1 MGSKMDN
8 FMSSD
13 KLHDLFYDPVLKQL
27 DFKKLIYYLD
37 YSYQGLILSDRGGRV
52 LYANRALER
61 ISGFPISEIIG
72 LTTKEMEKKGILIH
86 NSLKELKKNPL
97 TIAQKL
103 KTGKEVFITSQPI
116 LDRNGHIIFYIANYH
131 DLNEINELR
140 QEHQRYKDIDYS
152 ELQELRTRF
161 LETDQFVTRNY
172 KMKQILE
179 KTVKVAKTEAM
190 VLIRGESGTGKE
202 VIAKTIHKTSNRA
215 DKPFIQINCAAIP
228 ESLIEAELFGY
239 EKGAF
244 TGANRSK
251 VGLLEMANEGTVLLD
266 EIGDLPL
273 HLQAK
278 LLRVIQTK
286 EFYAVGGNRPKV
298 VNVRFLAA
306 THRDLEGMVK
316 EGEFREDLFYRLN
329 VIPIDI
335 PPLRE
340 REEDIIPL
348 AGHFLDKFNDKY
360 RCRKKFDVM
369 TCHAMENYSWPG
381 NVRQLENFVE
391 RMVIMAEGDII
402 ETTLL
407 PEEMKLEREITGKPV
422 SMEWTSIS
430 LREAKERL
438 EKEMIISALQQYKS
452 IREAARH
459 LEIHHSNLVRKIQ
472 KYKIEQ

>member
-1 MGSKMDN
+1 
-8 FMSSD
+8 MSSD
-13 KLHDLFYDPVLKQL
+13 KLHDLFYDPVLKQM
-27 DFKKLIYYLD
+27 DFKKMIYYLD
-37 YSYQGLILSDRGGRV
+37 YAYQGLLLSDREGRV

-61 ISGFPISEIIG
+61 ISGFPLSEIIG
-72 LTTKEMEKKGILIH
+72 LTTKEMEEKGILIH

-103 KTGKEVFITSQPI
+103 KTGKEVFITSRPI

-140 QEHQRYKDIDYS
+140 QEHQRHKDIDYS

-161 LETDQFVTRNY
+161 LETDQFISRNY

-179 KTVKVAKTEAM
+179 KTIKVAKTEAM

-202 VIAKTIHKTSNRA
+202 VVAKTIHKMSDRA

-251 VGLLEMANEGTVLLD
+251 VGLLEMANEGSVLLD

-273 HLQAK
+273 HLQVK

-298 VNVRFLAA
+298 VDIRFLAA

-340 REEDIIPL
+340 RKEDIIPFVC
-348 AGHFLDKFNDKY
+348 HFLDKFNDKY
-360 RCRKKFDVM
+360 GCRKKFDVM
-369 TCHAMENYSWPG
+369 TCRAMENYSWPG

-402 ETTLL
+402 ETTLF
-407 PEEMKLEREITGKPV
+407 PEEMRPEREIARKQV
-422 SMEWTSIS
+422 SMEWGTIS

-438 EKEMIISALQQYKS
+438 EKEMIMNALQQYKS
-452 IREAARH
+452 IREAARQ
-459 LEIHHSNLVRKIQ
+459 LEIHHSNLVRKIK

>member
-1 MGSKMDN
+1 MDN

-161 LETDQFVTRNY
+161 LETDQFISRNY

-179 KTVKVAKTEAM
+179 KTIKVAKTEAM

-244 TGANRSK
+244 TGASRSK
-251 VGLLEMANEGTVLLD
+251 VGLLEMANEGSVLLD

-298 VNVRFLAA
+298 VDIRFLAA

-316 EGEFREDLFYRLN
+316 AGEFREDLFYRLN

-340 REEDIIPL
+340 RKEDIIPF

-360 RCRKKFDVM
+360 RCRKRFDVM
-369 TCHAMENYSWPG
+369 TCRAMENYSWPG

-407 PEEMKLEREITGKPV
+407 PEEMKLEREIAGKPV
-422 SMEWTSIS
+422 SMEWTPIS